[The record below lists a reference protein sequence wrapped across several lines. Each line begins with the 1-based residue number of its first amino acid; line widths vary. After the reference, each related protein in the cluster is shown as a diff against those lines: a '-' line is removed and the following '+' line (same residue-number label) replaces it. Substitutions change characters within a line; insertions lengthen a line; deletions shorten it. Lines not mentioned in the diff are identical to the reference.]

1 MQTTTSTTVKLAPEV
16 KARIEYL
23 ADVRKRSAHSL
34 MVEAIERY
42 VTREEQRE
50 ELRQAGIAAHEHYA
64 RTGLHLTNDEVR
76 GWIDQLRQGKN
87 EPMPKCRIE

>member
-16 KARIEYL
+16 KARIESL
-23 ADVRKRSAHSL
+23 ADVRKRSVHSL

-50 ELRQAGIAAHEHYA
+50 ELRQAGIAAHEHYK

-76 GWIDQLRQGKN
+76 AWIDRLRQDKS
-87 EPMPKCRIE
+87 EPIPKCHI

>member
-16 KARIEYL
+16 KARIESL
-23 ADVRKRSAHSL
+23 ADIRKRSVHSL

-50 ELRQAGIAAHEHYA
+50 ELRQAGIAAHEHYK

-76 GWIDQLRQGKN
+76 AWIDRLRQDKS
-87 EPMPKCRIE
+87 EPIPKCHI

>member
-16 KARIEYL
+16 KARIESL
-23 ADVRKRSAHSL
+23 ADVRKRSIHSL

-50 ELRQAGIAAHEHYA
+50 ELRQAGIAAHEHYK

-76 GWIDQLRQGKN
+76 AWIDQLRQGKS
-87 EPMPKCRIE
+87 EPMPKCHI